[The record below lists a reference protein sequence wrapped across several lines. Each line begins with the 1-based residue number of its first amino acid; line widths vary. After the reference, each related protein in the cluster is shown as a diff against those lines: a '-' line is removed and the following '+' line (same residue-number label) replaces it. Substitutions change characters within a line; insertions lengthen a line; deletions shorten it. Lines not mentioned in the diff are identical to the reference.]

1 MGKAKQCF
9 VYNTKI
15 IETPT
20 TKEVYFYET
29 PIYSHSNSDSKTSNT
44 QAHKRKVFDE
54 MSAHKQYD
62 SLKRKQKHYEQTRWE
77 IARIVDCNFD
87 NKTKFLTLTF
97 RENIQDI
104 TITNKEFKYFIQ
116 RLNYYLYQTKVQT
129 LKYIATW
136 EKQKRGAIHYHVIFF
151 DFPFVAKEK
160 LQDLWT
166 YGFIKIN
173 RIDVDSME
181 NRGRYLSKYFGKDLE
196 LKEHKKKA
204 FFKSQNLKMPIEQ
217 KLMLTDDILQDLTQ
231 ENVVF
236 QKEYGYYRENPLYM
250 PPYAIELAMYT
261 GMRVSELSTLKWSD
275 INDICIS
282 INKSAKH
289 NRLKN
294 EFSVGKTK
302 TKKSRAYPVDGQ
314 INHLLARIKRVQEEH
329 GILCEWIFTDG
340 NGSYTH
346 ARNITDC
353 MTRLC
358 RENKLNGGGITKL
371 RKTTSSDLQAKGTPK
386 SVVASMLGHTTEVNE
401 KYYTYDTSNLA
412 EKKKIIQER
421 NAKFKNLA
429 HTG

>member
-97 RENIQDI
+97 R
-104 TITNKEFKYFIQ
+104 
-116 RLNYYLYQTKVQT
+116 
-129 LKYIATW
+129 

-236 QKEYGYYRENPLYM
+236 QKEYTRQVYD
-250 PPYAIELAMYT
+250 T
-261 GMRVSELSTLKWSD
+261 K
-275 INDICIS
+275 S
-282 INKSAKH
+282 II
-289 NRLKN
+289 
-294 EFSVGKTK
+294 T
-302 TKKSRAYPVDGQ
+302 
-314 INHLLARIKRVQEEH
+314 
-329 GILCEWIFTDG
+329 
-340 NGSYTH
+340 NGSPLKDSSVTYLKIKKG
-346 ARNITDC
+346 RDC
-353 MTRLC
+353 
-358 RENKLNGGGITKL
+358 
-371 RKTTSSDLQAKGTPK
+371 
-386 SVVASMLGHTTEVNE
+386 
-401 KYYTYDTSNLA
+401 
-412 EKKKIIQER
+412 
-421 NAKFKNLA
+421 
-429 HTG
+429 TG

>member
-1 MGKAKQCF
+1 MNFVGKAKQCF

-104 TITNKEFKYFIQ
+104 TITNK
-116 RLNYYLYQTKVQT
+116 
-129 LKYIATW
+129 
-136 EKQKRGAIHYHVIFF
+136 
-151 DFPFVAKEK
+151 
-160 LQDLWT
+160 
-166 YGFIKIN
+166 
-173 RIDVDSME
+173 
-181 NRGRYLSKYFGKDLE
+181 
-196 LKEHKKKA
+196 
-204 FFKSQNLKMPIEQ
+204 
-217 KLMLTDDILQDLTQ
+217 
-231 ENVVF
+231 
-236 QKEYGYYRENPLYM
+236 
-250 PPYAIELAMYT
+250 
-261 GMRVSELSTLKWSD
+261 
-275 INDICIS
+275 
-282 INKSAKH
+282 
-289 NRLKN
+289 
-294 EFSVGKTK
+294 
-302 TKKSRAYPVDGQ
+302 
-314 INHLLARIKRVQEEH
+314 
-329 GILCEWIFTDG
+329 
-340 NGSYTH
+340 
-346 ARNITDC
+346 
-353 MTRLC
+353 
-358 RENKLNGGGITKL
+358 
-371 RKTTSSDLQAKGTPK
+371 GTPK